1 MKAPVLQRGS
11 FCVQFTHRIIANE
24 VDLL

>member
-1 MKAPVLQRGS
+1 
-11 FCVQFTHRIIANE
+11 VQFTHRIIANE